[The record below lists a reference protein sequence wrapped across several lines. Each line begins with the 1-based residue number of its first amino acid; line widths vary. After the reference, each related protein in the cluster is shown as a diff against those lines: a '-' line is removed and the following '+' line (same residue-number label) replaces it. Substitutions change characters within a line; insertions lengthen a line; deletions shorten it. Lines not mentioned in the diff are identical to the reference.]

1 MRTRYG
7 AYLDGLVSRGLP
19 GDWLSGVRISA
30 ASNKGKGVNS
40 MICPRYIVFDDA
52 PQDRRLGWT
61 ADHLLTHCAPRSRRL
76 VCASSD
82 NTALDPTH
90 TWPAFK
96 FADGRAANTT
106 PNSIRSTTWSM
117 CHEASGKEGIAERPG
132 RLWVSVKL
140 SCLAKGASKL
150 IKRTCG
156 QSGGVSNFIQISLSD
171 CGESGRSR
179 RLNKA
184 PGLSIQLSTRPLS
197 SVL

>member
-1 MRTRYG
+1 MRIWLRRDRLTPAPKIGRFPRCGLPPSPLPGDHRITLCVATAVMRTRYD

-90 TWPAFK
+90 PWPAFK

-140 SCLAKGASKL
+140 SCLAKVG
-150 IKRTCG
+150 I
-156 QSGGVSNFIQISLSD
+156 
-171 CGESGRSR
+171 
-179 RLNKA
+179 
-184 PGLSIQLSTRPLS
+184 
-197 SVL
+197 